1 MPSSGSTGFEPNEDP
16 SNLDVARRSGECGH
30 TGDRRRRSIVRVQS
44 SAAHEPS
51 RVGEEGADVCVV
63 LTDAP
68 LAYERAAEWVTRPDC
83 GAVVLFGGTVR
94 DHSEG
99 RPGVSELEY
108 EAYEGQV
115 ERRLEEIAA
124 EAKSKW
130 PSVGRVALFHRIGVL
145 AVTDCSVI
153 VAVSA
158 GHRAE
163 AFGAARYCIDTLKRT
178 VPIWKRERWSGGE
191 DWGTDAA
198 PVEEVASPV
207 GDARSTM

>member
-1 MPSSGSTGFEPNEDP
+1 M
-16 SNLDVARRSGECGH
+16 DVARRPVESGH
-30 TGDRRRRSIVRVQS
+30 TGERRRRSIVCVQS
-44 SAAHEPS
+44 AAAHGPS
-51 RVGEEGADVCVV
+51 RVGEEGANVWVV

-68 LAYERAAEWVTRPDC
+68 LSYERAAEWVTRPDC

-130 PSVGRVALFHRIGVL
+130 PSVGRVALLHRIGVL

-163 AFGAARYCIDTLKRT
+163 GFEAARYCIDTLKRT

-191 DWGTDAA
+191 DWGTGSA

-207 GDARSTM
+207 GDAAGAGT

>member
-1 MPSSGSTGFEPNEDP
+1 
-16 SNLDVARRSGECGH
+16 
-30 TGDRRRRSIVRVQS
+30 VQS
-44 SAAHEPS
+44 AAAHEPI
-51 RVGEEGADVCVV
+51 RPGAEGDDVWVA
-63 LTDAP
+63 LTEAQ
-68 LAYERAAEWVTRPDC
+68 LSYERAAEWVTRSDC

-115 ERRLEEIAA
+115 ERRLEEIAT
-124 EAKSKW
+124 EARTRW
-130 PSVGRVALFHRIGVL
+130 PSVGRVALLHRVGVL

-163 AFGAARYCIDTLKRT
+163 AFEAARYCIDTLKQT

-198 PVEEVASPV
+198 PVEEVSKA
-207 GDARSTM
+207 AT